1 MLESILFGTAKGSF
15 TGAVERPGLFEQA
28 EGGTLFLDEI
38 NSMSIQLQAKLLR
51 VLQESYVR
59 RVGGMKD
66 IPVDVRIIAASN
78 DDPKKTCT

>member
-1 MLESILFGTAKGSF
+1 
-15 TGAVERPGLFEQA
+15 
-28 EGGTLFLDEI
+28 
-38 NSMSIQLQAKLLR
+38 MSIQLQAKLLR

-78 DDPKKTCT
+78 DDPKKLVHDNVFRKDLYYRLNVINIRIPSLHDRQEDVGLLTEHFL